1 MYNQS
6 EVFKKKVVGNLIKR
20 TSGFNGTDHFLTL
33 VLDEMKI
40 KGNVIFVKHA
50 GSHIGFIDL
59 GNTDINILNF
69 EQKEDLATHALMYFA
84 RGVFQI

>member
-1 MYNQS
+1 
-6 EVFKKKVVGNLIKR
+6 
-20 TSGFNGTDHFLTL
+20 
-33 VLDEMKI
+33 MKI